1 MTGSDVGN
9 HFRDEKRIEF
19 RAAFYIGK
27 VSANFFFKSP
37 YTTDTGSKY
46 NSHPVFIYF
55 FKV

>member
-19 RAAFYIGK
+19 RAAFYVGK
-27 VSANFFFKSP
+27 VSADFFFKSP